1 MVMKKELIKSGIQSE
16 IDHRIKNNLNM
27 ISSILGLQI
36 LNLKNGSSDSTEGIL
51 LKSKL
56 RVEALALVHD
66 ALDYSKGDVE
76 VDFGKYVYN
85 LNLLVSRT
93 YRKDIPLYIDV
104 VNISLN
110 TNTML
115 KLGLVLNELL
125 TNSLEYA
132 FPKKDV
138 KFIKISLV
146 EGLYKD
152 SYILNYSE
160 EGGKIVNINKIRN
173 SKTLGIKL
181 INLVLKEM
189 RAEMNIFQKNGLAF
203 QIKFKSI

>member
-1 MVMKKELIKSGIQSE
+1 MKKELKNSIVQNE
-16 IDHRIKNNLNM
+16 IDHRVKNNLNI

-36 LNLKNGSSDSTEGIL
+36 LNLKNGSNDSIEDIL

-56 RVEALALVHD
+56 RVEALAMVHD
-66 ALDYSKGDVE
+66 ALDNSEDMIK
-76 VDFGKYVYN
+76 VDFAKYVN
-85 LNLLVSRT
+85 SLSLLLT
-93 YRKDIPLYIDV
+93 NAYHKEIPITVDASS
-104 VNISLN
+104 ISLN

>member
-1 MVMKKELIKSGIQSE
+1 
-16 IDHRIKNNLNM
+16 
-27 ISSILGLQI
+27 
-36 LNLKNGSSDSTEGIL
+36 
-51 LKSKL
+51 
-56 RVEALALVHD
+56 VEALALVHD

>member
-1 MVMKKELIKSGIQSE
+1 
-16 IDHRIKNNLNM
+16 
-27 ISSILGLQI
+27 
-36 LNLKNGSSDSTEGIL
+36 
-51 LKSKL
+51 
-56 RVEALALVHD
+56 
-66 ALDYSKGDVE
+66 
-76 VDFGKYVYN
+76 
-85 LNLLVSRT
+85 
-93 YRKDIPLYIDV
+93 
-104 VNISLN
+104 
-110 TNTML
+110 ML

>member
-1 MVMKKELIKSGIQSE
+1 MKKELIKSGIQSE